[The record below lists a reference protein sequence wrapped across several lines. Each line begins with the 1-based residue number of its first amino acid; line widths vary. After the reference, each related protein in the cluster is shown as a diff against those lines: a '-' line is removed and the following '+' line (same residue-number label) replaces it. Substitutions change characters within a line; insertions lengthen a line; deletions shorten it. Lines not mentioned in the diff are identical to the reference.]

1 MLAVL
6 SLLETRLACLAQR
19 AMRYDTE
26 TRKPGD
32 SLFGDELELE
42 SCCGD
47 VMTMFAVSLP
57 FDFQF

>member
-1 MLAVL
+1 M
-6 SLLETRLACLAQR
+6 
-19 AMRYDTE
+19 D

-42 SCCGD
+42 SCFGD